1 MMKTVT
7 DPLSVANQ
15 LRPVLLKLSRQLRQE
30 VHARG
35 VTAGEVTLLVEIASH
50 PGIGICDL
58 AEREGVSSPRISKA
72 VQKLLVDGLVYR
84 HQSTPEDRRR
94 VGVDITQRGRQV
106 LDSVRRRRT
115 AWLTER
121 LHGLSPDELEALEA
135 AIAPLA
141 KLLEAAE

>member
-1 MMKTVT
+1 
-7 DPLSVANQ
+7 
-15 LRPVLLKLSRQLRQE
+15 
-30 VHARG
+30 
-35 VTAGEVTLLVEIASH
+35 
-50 PGIGICDL
+50 
-58 AEREGVSSPRISKA
+58 
-72 VQKLLVDGLVYR
+72 VDGLVYR

-121 LHGLSPDELEALEA
+121 LQGLSPDELGALDA

-141 KLLEAAE
+141 KLLEATE

>member
-1 MMKTVT
+1 MKTVT
-7 DPLSVANQ
+7 DPLTVANE
-15 LRPVLLKLSRQLRQE
+15 LRPVLLKLSRRLRQE

-35 VTAGEVTLLVEIASH
+35 VTAGEVSLLIQVASH
-50 PGIGICDL
+50 PGIGISEL
-58 AEREGVSSPRISKA
+58 AERERVSAPRISKA

-84 HQSTPEDRRR
+84 HNCTPEDRRR

-106 LDSVRRRRT
+106 LESVRRRRT

-121 LHGLSPDELEALEA
+121 LQRLSAEELEALEA

-141 KLLEAAE
+141 RLLEADE

>member
-1 MMKTVT
+1 MMKTVM
-7 DPLSVANQ
+7 DPLAVANE

-35 VTAGEVTLLVEIASH
+35 VTAGEVSLLIQIAKH
-50 PGIGICDL
+50 PNISIGDL
-58 AEREGVSSPRISKA
+58 AALEGVSSPRVSKA
-72 VQKLLVDGLVYR
+72 IQKLLLDGLVYR

-115 AWLTER
+115 AWLAER
-121 LHGLSPDELEALEA
+121 LQGLSPEELEALEA

-141 KLLEAAE
+141 KLLEAGE